1 MWSLFASAHQFWFLH
16 ILVSA
21 LTMFWG
27 ARDDLPL
34 SAVCFVS
41 RVCIPRAQ
49 CWLFLSSNSCR
60 CSLDLSC
67 SGFEVGVG
75 HLLQEPIS
83 SVGCVSAVHQISST
97 GIGMS
102 GREDRDLPD
111 DGEDGRGADR
121 GNGGRSG
128 LAVAEVHPGFG
139 RPGGRVARNV
149 IRDDARLLDDVASEL
164 PTAAIGRGTI
174 CNSRNPQAGELLP
187 GGRLVLN
194 FHDDPGWDHSRLFLW
209 PIDATTWIVLTPD
222 GDKFAERFADYSR
235 MRVLSL
241 GVGEMPEVG
250 SVEFHCGWTLNVLS
264 ELVREGRNLALCART
279 STGSTRR

>member
-34 SAVCFVS
+34 SEVCFVS

-60 CSLDLSC
+60 CSLDLFC

-83 SVGCVSAVHQISST
+83 SVGCAST

-102 GREDRDLPD
+102 GREDRDPPD
-111 DGEDGRGADR
+111 DGEDGRGGDR
-121 GNGGRSG
+121 GNGGENG
-128 LAVAEVHPGFG
+128 LAAAEVLPGFG
-139 RPGGRVARNV
+139 RPGGRNARKV
-149 IRDDARLLDDVASEL
+149 IRDDARLLDDDLQFTQSAS
-164 PTAAIGRGTI
+164 G
-174 CNSRNPQAGELLP
+174 
-187 GGRLVLN
+187 
-194 FHDDPGWDHSRLFLW
+194 
-209 PIDATTWIVLTPD
+209 
-222 GDKFAERFADYSR
+222 
-235 MRVLSL
+235 
-241 GVGEMPEVG
+241 
-250 SVEFHCGWTLNVLS
+250 
-264 ELVREGRNLALCART
+264 
-279 STGSTRR
+279 